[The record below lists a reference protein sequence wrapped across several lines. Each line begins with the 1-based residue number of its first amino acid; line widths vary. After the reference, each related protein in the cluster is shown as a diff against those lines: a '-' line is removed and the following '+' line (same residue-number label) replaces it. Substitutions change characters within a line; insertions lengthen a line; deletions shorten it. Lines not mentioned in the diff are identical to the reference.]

1 MEKDKG
7 HVVTRTAH
15 TVTAVQVER
24 FHVQR
29 QVTATDGS
37 QAGSGV
43 ILIDP
48 MVAYGQD
55 VDVVVSDVVVPF
67 GRIRKGFKKKKKK
80 KKVYYLTFCLFVC
93 LSHLCR
99 Q

>member
-1 MEKDKG
+1 MEQDKG

-15 TVTAVQVER
+15 IVTAVQVER

-37 QAGSGV
+37 RAGGGV

-48 MVAYGQD
+48 MAAYGQD
-55 VDVVVSDVVVPF
+55 VDVVVSNVVVPF
-67 GRIRKGFKKKKKK
+67 GRIRIG
-80 KKVYYLTFCLFVC
+80 
-93 LSHLCR
+93 
-99 Q
+99 